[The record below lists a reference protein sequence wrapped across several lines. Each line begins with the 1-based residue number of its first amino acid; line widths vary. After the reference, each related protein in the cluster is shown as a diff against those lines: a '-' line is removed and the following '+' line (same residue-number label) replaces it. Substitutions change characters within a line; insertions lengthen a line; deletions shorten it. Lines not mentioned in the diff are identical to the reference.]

1 MKKLCIAFALFIS
14 LGYAQEAKP
23 TQVYFDPN
31 FTNSQCVRIFVDL
44 VRSSD
49 FGFEFWRDEDKSVE
63 WVKEHIS
70 FLFDTWDKDIILVKL
85 FFDWQDSGKNEF
97 QGTGTIGFVR
107 YDRKMQTLEDAN
119 LEKPLKFDKSLA
131 KKLESCK

>member
-1 MKKLCIAFALFIS
+1 MKKLCIAFVLFIS
-14 LGYAQEAKP
+14 LGYAQEAKL

-31 FTNSQCVRIFVDL
+31 FTNLQCVRIFVDL

-49 FGFEFWRDEDKSVE
+49 FDFEFWRDEDKSVE

>member
-1 MKKLCIAFALFIS
+1 MKKLCIAFILFIG
-14 LGYAQEAKP
+14 LGYTQEAKP
-23 TQVYFDPN
+23 TQVYFDHN
-31 FTNSQCVRIFVDL
+31 LTNLQCVRIFVDL

-49 FGFEFWRDEDKSVE
+49 FDFENWGGDKGIE
-63 WVKEHIS
+63 WIKEHIS

-97 QGTGTIGFVR
+97 QGTGTIGFVD
-107 YDRKMQTLEDAN
+107 YDRKTQKLQN
-119 LEKPLKFDKSLA
+119 SLLEKPLKFDKSLT